1 MRRPS
6 KKPSKT
12 LLQSSVESIMLRRCE
27 VKNLRGALL
36 IRDSNFAGVI
46 GPQEDVAETDV
57 KAFERCMAVNTTGVF
72 LSTKHEL
79 KQMMTQSSIQ
89 V

>member
-1 MRRPS
+1 VS
-6 KKPSKT
+6 
-12 LLQSSVESIMLRRCE
+12 
-27 VKNLRGALL
+27 LL
-36 IRDSNFAGVI
+36 IDCRNFAGVI
-46 GPQEDVAETDV
+46 GPSDHVVETDI

>member
-1 MRRPS
+1 M
-6 KKPSKT
+6 
-12 LLQSSVESIMLRRCE
+12 ES
-27 VKNLRGALL
+27 
-36 IRDSNFAGVI
+36 SNFAGVI
-46 GPQEDVAETDV
+46 GPSEHVAETDV
-57 KAFERCMAVNTTGVF
+57 QAFERCLAVNTTGVF